1 MRKFAVILAS
11 QEHFNSD
18 LQVGSISLEV
28 LSIRPLYVA
37 DQTQSDCG
45 QQWQAGDSSGK
56 GR

>member
-37 DQTQSDCG
+37 DQTPEMC
-45 QQWQAGDSSGK
+45 ARLAPSG
-56 GR
+56 